1 MADEKI
7 VVVCKLEACMDY
19 NPIMEGKNEKI

>member
-7 VVVCKLEACMDY
+7 VVVCKLEACINY
-19 NPIMEGKNEKI
+19 NPIVEGKNEKV